1 VPAGSLTVVGTG
13 ITAGSHLTGEARA
26 ALERAD
32 RVLYL
37 VSDPISAAVIEG
49 LNSNCRS
56 LDGLYVEGA
65 SREDIYAAVVVEIL
79 QAVRAG
85 ERVCVAFYGH
95 PAVFVRPGLEAVRE
109 ARREG
114 QEARILPAVSALDCL
129 FTDLEIDPADTGLQ
143 IYEATDFLARG
154 STPDTTAGLVLW
166 QISVIGLERWYP
178 EPSVTGMGALV
189 ERLLRFFPAE
199 HEVVVYEASPYPLIR
214 PSVDRVRLDRLGEV
228 RPSPMATLYVPP
240 IAPSASLADV

>member
-1 VPAGSLTVVGTG
+1 VPTGSLTVVGTG

-26 ALERAD
+26 ALGGAD

-37 VSDPISAAVIEG
+37 VSDPVTAAVVEG
-49 LNSNCRS
+49 LNPRSRS
-56 LDGLYVEGA
+56 LGGLYREGVA
-65 SREDIYAAVVVEIL
+65 REEIYAAVVKEIL

-114 QEARILPAVSALDCL
+114 HEARILPAVSALDCL
-129 FTDLEIDPADTGLQ
+129 FCDLELDPADTGLQ

-154 STPDTTAGLVLW
+154 CAPDTTAGLVLW
-166 QISVIGLERWYP
+166 QISVIGLDRWHR
-178 EPSVTGMGALV
+178 EPSATGMGALA
-189 ERLLRFFPAE
+189 ERLLRYFPAE
-199 HEVVVYEASPYPLIR
+199 HEVVLYEASPFPLVQ
-214 PSVDRVRLDRLGEV
+214 PSVERLRLDRLGEA
-228 RPSPMATLYVPP
+228 RPSPLATLYAP
-240 IAPSASLADV
+240 PSASARGGI